1 MNDSEAI
8 HLSVYARVDEFK
20 TQRIS
25 RREFLA
31 QVTAKGVTV
40 GAAYMLI
47 GEPQPAMAAGVA
59 KQGGTLRIA
68 APVREIREPRMMNS
82 VEMGNIHRGFFEYLV
97 EYQNDGSFVPMLL
110 ESWEVNDDASQYTLR
125 IRPGIKWSNGEDFT
139 AEHVA
144 HAIESWCDKS
154 VEGNT
159 MQTRMGS
166 MIDAETG
173 KATEGAISVT
183 DPLTVVLKTNRPDIT
198 IIPTLADYPASI
210 AHPDFDPQDLTT
222 LIGTGPYRLAEHEVG
237 VRAVIERDTD
247 REWWGSSVMG
257 GAMLDRIEYI
267 DFGVDMVSSVA
278 AVESEEVDMLSETT
292 GEFIQVLDGL
302 GWTKSEVTTGQ
313 TIVIRPQQKAEVDG
327 KVPYSD
333 KRVRRA
339 LALAVDNA
347 IILELGYSSLGTTAE
362 NHHVAPVHPEYAE
375 LAPIGRNVE
384 EANRLMEEAGMMDF
398 EHQLTSIDAGWMK
411 DTVDAIAAQLRDAG
425 FKVSRKVVPSEAFW
439 NDWNKFPFSGTN
451 WSHRPLGVQ
460 NLNLA
465 YRSDGSWNESGFAN
479 AEFDSLIDEALKI
492 ADAEKRR
499 ELMFRIETILQEE
512 GVIIQPYW
520 RSLYRHYRPDVV
532 GAEMHVAREIYPYKL
547 GFAA

>member
-8 HLSVYARVDEFK
+8 KMFASARAEEYK
-20 TQRIS
+20 TKKIS

-31 QVTAKGVTV
+31 QVTAMGVTAS
-40 GAAYMLI
+40 AAYMLI
-47 GEPQPAMAAGVA
+47 GEPRPVLAAGHA

-68 APVREIREPRMMNS
+68 APVRDIREPRMMNS

-110 ESWEVNDDASQYTLR
+110 ESWAVNDDASQYTLR

-144 HAIESWCDKS
+144 YAIEGWCDKS
-154 VEGNT
+154 VDGNS
-159 MQTRMGS
+159 MQSRMRS
-166 MIDAETG
+166 MIDSETG

-183 DPLTVVLKTNRPDIT
+183 DPLTIVLKTNRPDIT
-198 IIPTLADYPASI
+198 IIPALADYPASI
-210 AHPDFDPQDLTT
+210 AHPDFKPNDLTT
-222 LIGTGPYRLAEHEVG
+222 LIGTGPYRLVEHDVG
-237 VRAVIERDTD
+237 VRAVIERDTS

-257 GAMLDRIEYI
+257 GAVLDRIEYL
-267 DFGVDMVSSVA
+267 DFGVDMVSSLA
-278 AVESEEVDMLSETT
+278 AVEGEEVDMLSETT
-292 GEFIQVLDGL
+292 GEFIQILDGL

-347 IILELGYSSLGTTAE
+347 VVLELGYSDLGTTAE
-362 NHHVAPVHPEYAE
+362 NHHVAPVHPEYAKLE
-375 LAPIGRNVE
+375 PIGRNVE

-398 EHQLTSIDAGWMK
+398 EHELMSIDSGWMK
-411 DTVDAIAAQLRDAG
+411 DTVDAVAAQLRDAG
-425 FKVSRKVVPSEAFW
+425 FKVKRQVVPSAAFW

-460 NLNLA
+460 NLNFA
-465 YRSDGSWNESGFAN
+465 YRSGGSWNESGFAN
-479 AEFDSLIDEALKI
+479 AEFDTLLDKALTI
-492 ADAEKRR
+492 ADADERR
-499 ELMFRIETILQEE
+499 KLMFKIETILQEE

-520 RSLYRHYRPDVV
+520 RSLYRHHRPDVI

>member
-8 HLSVYARVDEFK
+8 KMFASARAEEYK
-20 TQRIS
+20 TKKIS

-31 QVTAKGVTV
+31 QVTAMGVTAS
-40 GAAYMLI
+40 AAYMLI
-47 GEPQPAMAAGVA
+47 GEPRPVLAAGHA

-68 APVREIREPRMMNS
+68 APVRDIREPRMMNS

-110 ESWEVNDDASQYTLR
+110 ESWAVNDDASQYTLR

-144 HAIESWCDKS
+144 YAIEGWCDKS
-154 VEGNT
+154 VDGNS
-159 MQTRMGS
+159 MQSRMRS
-166 MIDAETG
+166 MIDSETG
-173 KATEGAISVT
+173 KATEGAISVIDHMT
-183 DPLTVVLKTNRPDIT
+183 IVLKTNRPDIT
-198 IIPTLADYPASI
+198 IIPALADYPASI
-210 AHPDFDPQDLTT
+210 AHPDFKPNDLTT
-222 LIGTGPYRLAEHEVG
+222 LIGTGPYRLVEHDVG
-237 VRAVIERDTD
+237 VRAVIERDTS

-257 GAMLDRIEYI
+257 GAVLDRIEYL
-267 DFGVDMVSSVA
+267 DFGVDMVSSLA
-278 AVESEEVDMLSETT
+278 AVEGEEVDMLSETT
-292 GEFIQVLDGL
+292 GEFIQILDGL

-347 IILELGYSSLGTTAE
+347 VVLELGYSDLGTTAE
-362 NHHVAPVHPEYAE
+362 NHHVATVHPEYAKLE
-375 LAPIGRNVE
+375 PIGRNVE

-398 EHQLTSIDAGWMK
+398 EHELMSIDSGWMK
-411 DTVDAIAAQLRDAG
+411 DTVDAVAAQLRDAG
-425 FKVSRKVVPSEAFW
+425 FKVKRQVVPSAAFW

-460 NLNLA
+460 NLNFA
-465 YRSDGSWNESGFAN
+465 YRSGGSWNESGFAN
-479 AEFDSLIDEALKI
+479 AEFDTLLDEALTI
-492 ADAEKRR
+492 ADADERR
-499 ELMFRIETILQEE
+499 KLMFKIETILQEE

-520 RSLYRHYRPDVV
+520 RSLYRHHRPDVI

>member
-8 HLSVYARVDEFK
+8 HLSVYARVEEFK
-20 TQRIS
+20 TQKIS

-31 QVTAKGVTV
+31 QVTAMGVTA

-47 GEPQPAMAAGVA
+47 GEPQPAIAAGQA

-68 APVREIREPRMMNS
+68 APVRDIREPRMMNS

-110 ESWEVNDDASQYTLR
+110 ESWDVNDDASQYTLR

-144 HAIESWCDKS
+144 HAIEGWCDKS
-154 VEGNT
+154 LEDNT

-166 MIDAETG
+166 IIDSETG

-210 AHPDFDPQDLTT
+210 AHPDFDPSDLTT
-222 LIGTGPYRLAEHEVG
+222 LVGTGPYRLVEHEVG
-237 VRAVIERDTD
+237 VRTVIERDTD
-247 REWWGSSVMG
+247 RDWWGSSVMG

-278 AVESEEVDMLSETT
+278 AVESDEVDMLSETT
-292 GEFIQVLDGL
+292 GEFISILDGL

-333 KRVRRA
+333 SRVRRA

-347 IILELGYSSLGTTAE
+347 IVLELGYSNLGTTAE
-362 NHHVAPVHPEYAE
+362 NHHVAPVHPEYAK
-375 LAPIGRNVE
+375 LAPISRNVE
-384 EANRLMEEAGMMDF
+384 EAKRLMEEAGMMDF
-398 EHQLTSIDAGWMK
+398 EHKLTSIDAGWMR
-411 DTVDAIAAQLRDAG
+411 DTVDAVAAQLRDAG
-425 FKVSRKVVPSEAFW
+425 FKVKRQAVPSSAFW
-439 NDWNKFPFSGTN
+439 NDWNKFPYSGTN

-492 ADAEKRR
+492 ADADKRR

-520 RSLYRHYRPDVV
+520 RSLYRHHRPDVV

>member
-1 MNDSEAI
+1 MNTSEANKMFA
-8 HLSVYARVDEFK
+8 SARAEEYK
-20 TQRIS
+20 TKKIS
-25 RREFLA
+25 RREFLS
-31 QVTAKGVTV
+31 QVTAMGVTA

-47 GEPQPAMAAGVA
+47 GEPRPAFAAGQA

-68 APVREIREPRMMNS
+68 MPVRDIREPRMMNS
-82 VEMGNIHRGFFEYLV
+82 TEMGNLHRGFFEHLV

-110 ESWEVNDDASQYTLR
+110 KSWEVNEDASQYTLH
-125 IRPGIKWSNGEDFT
+125 IRSGVKWSNGEDFT
-139 AEHVA
+139 AKHVA
-144 HAIESWCDKS
+144 HAIEGWCDSS
-154 VEGNT
+154 VEGNS
-159 MQTRMGS
+159 MKNRMKS
-166 MIDAETG
+166 MIDSETG
-173 KATEGAISVT
+173 KATAGAISVT

-198 IIPTLADYPASI
+198 IIPALADYPASI
-210 AHPDFDPQDLTT
+210 AHPNFKPNDLAT
-222 LIGTGPYRLAEHEVG
+222 LIGTGPYRLVEHEVG
-237 VRAVIERDTD
+237 VRSVIERDTS

-267 DFGVDMVSSVA
+267 DFGSDMISSVA
-278 AVESEEVDMLSETT
+278 AAESGEVDMLSEST
-292 GEFIQVLDGL
+292 GDFIKLMDDL

-333 KRVRRA
+333 KRVRQA
-339 LALAVDNA
+339 LALAVDNE
-347 IILELGYSSLGTTAE
+347 IILELGYSGLGTPAE
-362 NHHVAPVHPEYAE
+362 NHHVAPVHPEYAK

-384 EANRLMEEAGMMDF
+384 KAKRLMEDAGMMDF
-398 EHQLTSIDAGWMK
+398 EHKLTSIDTGWMK

-425 FKVSRKVVPSEAFW
+425 FKVSREVVPSAAFW
-439 NDWNKFPFSGTN
+439 NDWNKFPYSGTN

-465 YRSDGSWNESGFAN
+465 YRSEGSWNESGFAN
-479 AEFDSLIDEALKI
+479 AEFDTLLDEAMTI
-492 ADAEKRR
+492 ADADQRR
-499 ELMFRIETILQEE
+499 KLMFKIESILQEE

-520 RSLYRHYRPDVV
+520 RSLYRHFSPNVI